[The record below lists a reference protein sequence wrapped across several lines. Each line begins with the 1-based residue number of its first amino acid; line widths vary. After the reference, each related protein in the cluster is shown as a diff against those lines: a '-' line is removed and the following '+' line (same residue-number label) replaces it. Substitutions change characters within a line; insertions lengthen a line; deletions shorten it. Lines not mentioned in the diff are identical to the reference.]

1 MAAST
6 SASSLKEYLKRYGT
20 EDENKK
26 KKKKIKKQKAD
37 LLGVLVVDEDPVWQK
52 PVKVG
57 EEEDDSAGMIF
68 IAVFLDE
75 EKPQINEDVE
85 VKRMKRLEQI
95 RSQRPYHA
103 ISEDGSG
110 WIPISDAPEP
120 TTRRVRYDTPSPESE
135 LNPRS
140 SVNEDLDLSPPRQ
153 QRKRFHTPSPE
164 RDSDLSPPRRV
175 PAQSS
180 DLSPPRKSRKASGIS
195 ESPDLSPPRRINCSS
210 PKADNSHNLTTDLS
224 PPRKSR
230 KVSSSLKEE
239 KRSGLFTAQEIK
251 KEVNRT
257 KKKELSRFK
266 GMDPSMTGRD
276 AKPIYRDKEG
286 KRTTKEELQKS
297 QGEEKPKEK
306 KLEWGQGL
314 AQKREVEAREQ
325 ELELEKDKP
334 FARTRGFP
342 IDLLRIVEEG
352 LSGKFHFRD
361 DPELENMLKER
372 VRWGD
377 PMAHLVKRKH
387 SELLLEDL
395 GDNEKM
401 KESGFNIPQEIPFHS
416 WINRKVDA
424 PPNRY
429 AIKPGRH
436 WDGIDRSNG
445 MLTSLLM
452 LVSENFYSIV

>member
-1 MAAST
+1 MSI
-6 SASSLKEYLKRYGT
+6 EGPER
-20 EDENKK
+20 
-26 KKKKIKKQKAD
+26 KQRKPDHSHLGPARNQD
-37 LLGVLVVDEDPVWQK
+37 SFALL
-52 PVKVG
+52 
-57 EEEDDSAGMIF
+57 A
-68 IAVFLDE
+68 
-75 EKPQINEDVE
+75 
-85 VKRMKRLEQI
+85 RLLAQ
-95 RSQRPYHA
+95 
-103 ISEDGSG
+103 
-110 WIPISDAPEP
+110 SDAKGFLAGAR
-120 TTRRVRYDTPSPESE
+120 TRQLTRLVAFVKIFYHVIDDFTNCRLGT
-135 LNPRS
+135 
-140 SVNEDLDLSPPRQ
+140 VNC
-153 QRKRFHTPSPE
+153 H
-164 RDSDLSPPRRV
+164 
-175 PAQSS
+175 
-180 DLSPPRKSRKASGIS
+180 
-195 ESPDLSPPRRINCSS
+195 
-210 PKADNSHNLTTDLS
+210 
-224 PPRKSR
+224 
-230 KVSSSLKEE
+230 
-239 KRSGLFTAQEIK
+239 LF
-251 KEVNRT
+251 
-257 KKKELSRFK
+257 LFK

-436 WDGIDRSNG
+436 WDGIDRSNVVV
-445 MLTSLLM
+445 
-452 LVSENFYSIV
+452 LVELRQKSIR